1 MPIRPLA
8 TALITI
14 ATACVAI
21 AAHAQEY
28 PSRPVRIINGFPPGG
43 NVDLVG
49 RLIAQ
54 KLSESIRQPV
64 IVESKPGAGTM
75 IANDYVAK
83 APADGYTILLVSGAF
98 PTVAATQRKLP
109 YDPIRDFAWLSTI
122 VTYPLVAIVRP
133 DSPLR
138 TIDDLIAAAK
148 AQPGR
153 LTFPSP
159 GVRSLI
165 HLAGELFCA
174 TAGVE
179 MLHVPYKSS
188 AETVTEVMTGRID
201 VLFETLTLASTH
213 LQAGKVRALAITSA
227 QRVSHMPDL
236 PTVAERLPGF
246 ETTSFIGMAAPRG
259 TPAPIVQRLTEEF
272 HKVLALP
279 DIRQRFADLGG
290 TPRPSTPAD
299 MAAFVEMEIVKWR
312 RVVET
317 RKISI
322 D

>member
-1 MPIRPLA
+1 MSIRSLS
-8 TALITI
+8 I
-14 ATACVAI
+14 AFVIACTSL
-21 AAHAQEY
+21 AAHAQDY
-28 PSRPVRIINGFPPGG
+28 PSRPLRIINGFPPGG

-54 KLSESIRQPV
+54 RLSEALRQPV
-64 IVESKPGAGTM
+64 FIESKPGAGTM

-109 YDPIRDFAWLSTI
+109 YDPVHDFAWLTTI
-122 VTYPLVAIVRP
+122 ITYPLVAIVRP

-138 TIDDLIAAAK
+138 SIDDLIATAK
-148 AQPGR
+148 AQPGK

-179 MLHVPYKSS
+179 MLHVPFKSS

-227 QRVSHMPDL
+227 RRVPQWPDL

-259 TPAPIVQRLTEEF
+259 TPAPIVQRLTDEF

-279 DIRQRFADLGG
+279 EIRQRFADLGG
-290 TPRPSTPAD
+290 TPRPSTPEET
-299 MAAFVEMEIVKWR
+299 AAFVGKEIAKWR
-312 RVVET
+312 QVVET
-317 RKISI
+317 RKIAI